1 MVRSRLL
8 HRYEVQ
14 VSDLKDLT
22 LKDLYAV
29 YRHVTQHR
37 EHAILLKDQMAQEN
51 AEWLLAE
58 VKKEIKGRQ

>member
-1 MVRSRLL
+1 M
-8 HRYEVQ
+8 
-14 VSDLKDLT
+14 SDLKDLT

-37 EHAILLKDQMAQEN
+37 EHAILLKDQMAQDN

>member
-1 MVRSRLL
+1 MLL
-8 HRYEVQ
+8 CGNEDELM
-14 VSDLKDLT
+14 SGELKDLT
-22 LKDLYAV
+22 LKELYAV

-37 EHAILLKDQMAQEN
+37 EHAILLKDQMAQDN